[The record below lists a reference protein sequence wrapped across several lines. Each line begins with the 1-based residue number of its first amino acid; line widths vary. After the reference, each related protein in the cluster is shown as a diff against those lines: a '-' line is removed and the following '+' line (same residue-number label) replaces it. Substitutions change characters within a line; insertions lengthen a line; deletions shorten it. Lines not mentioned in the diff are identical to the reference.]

1 MPSKSSTTRKSDEA
15 PPGARRRATLA
26 VGGMICAVCVNTIT
40 DELNKRDWVSK
51 VVVSLVTNSATVEF
65 SGEGKAGQVLEV
77 IEDLG
82 YEATVDTLVNLDEEE
97 PPIQERTVEILLNG
111 EGILPLRPRAI
122 QITQVVITS
131 AISDPIRPEAPT
143 VIRALHS
150 RGTAVWLLSG
160 DNPTTAAA
168 VALQVG
174 INTDNVIAG
183 LLPTQKAEKIT

>member
-1 MPSKSSTTRKSDEA
+1 
-15 PPGARRRATLA
+15 
-26 VGGMICAVCVNTIT
+26 
-40 DELNKRDWVSK
+40 
-51 VVVSLVTNSATVEF
+51 
-65 SGEGKAGQVLEV
+65 
-77 IEDLG
+77 
-82 YEATVDTLVNLDEEE
+82 
-97 PPIQERTVEILLNG
+97 
-111 EGILPLRPRAI
+111 
-122 QITQVVITS
+122 VVITS

>member
-1 MPSKSSTTRKSDEA
+1 NCEKCRRSKPYSPNEKLSFKTAPLSHPSIPTAFSNTSNPEHPAKMPSKSSTTRKSDEA

-111 EGILPLRPRAI
+111 GSKLQRPCYPASRAHI
-122 QITQVVITS
+122 
-131 AISDPIRPEAPT
+131 
-143 VIRALHS
+143 
-150 RGTAVWLLSG
+150 
-160 DNPTTAAA
+160 
-168 VALQVG
+168 
-174 INTDNVIAG
+174 
-183 LLPTQKAEKIT
+183 

>member
-111 EGILPLRPRAI
+111 VRGDLAAETKGHPNNP
-122 QITQVVITS
+122 
-131 AISDPIRPEAPT
+131 APT